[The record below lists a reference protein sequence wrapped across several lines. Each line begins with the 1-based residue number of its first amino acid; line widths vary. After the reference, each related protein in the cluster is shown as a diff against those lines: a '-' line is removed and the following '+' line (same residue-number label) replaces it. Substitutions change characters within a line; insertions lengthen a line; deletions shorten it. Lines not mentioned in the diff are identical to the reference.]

1 MSAEEN
7 KANPLTGKEDEK
19 VQPETIRQTVS
30 LFEEQ
35 PEKAKSAPTVK
46 ARTDGSQ
53 AAMEAGPFSW
63 RSDLP
68 EPIGGTNQAPSPTA
82 LLLSALAGCGVV
94 FIRDTLAPQF
104 DVRVDA
110 VEATA
115 QCEADARGLLGM
127 AGAEPDL
134 KNIRLDIKVQSPDD
148 ESDVQ
153 KLYEA
158 WRERCPIYLALTKAM
173 DVSLKMETTQP

>member
-1 MSAEEN
+1 
-7 KANPLTGKEDEK
+7 
-19 VQPETIRQTVS
+19 VQHETIRQTVR

-35 PEKAKSAPTVK
+35 PQKAKSTPTVN
-46 ARTDGSQ
+46 ARSDDSQ
-53 AAMEAGPFSW
+53 AVMEAGSFSW

-68 EPIGGTNQAPSPTA
+68 EPVGGTNQAPSPTA
-82 LLLSALAGCGVV
+82 LLLSALAGCAVV
-94 FIRDTLAPQF
+94 FIRDTLAPELG
-104 DVRVDA
+104 VRVEA

-127 AGAEPDL
+127 PGAEPDL
-134 KNIRLDIKVQSPDD
+134 QNIRLDVRVQSPDS

-153 KLYEA
+153 KVYEA

-173 DVSLKMETTQP
+173 DVFLDMETTRA